1 MSGEIAGNPT
11 LLYLILGLLAGV
23 LGATFGVGGGI
34 LMVPALTLLASMP
47 QKEAQGV
54 SLTVMIVLAVM
65 GAIRYHMNPEIHI
78 DYRVVT
84 IMSVT
89 MVIGAN
95 IGASIAGYLSGKT
108 LQIGF
113 AILLFIIGVRMI
125 WSALKTPS

>member
-65 GAIRYHMNPEIHI
+65 GAIRYHMNPDIHI
-78 DYRVVT
+78 DYRVVA